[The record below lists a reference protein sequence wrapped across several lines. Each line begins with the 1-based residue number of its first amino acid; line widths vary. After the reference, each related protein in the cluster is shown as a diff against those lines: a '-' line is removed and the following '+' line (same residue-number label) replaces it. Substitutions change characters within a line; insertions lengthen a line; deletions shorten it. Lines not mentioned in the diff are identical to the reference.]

1 MRLRSR
7 VALARTVLSFA
18 AVSYFRTRAALDRV
32 APHATAPLCARLGA
46 HAVAVATVAL
56 GAACGA
62 ELADE
67 EVGLDVPHV
76 TATVTCTPTDGAT
89 VRGDSPDG
97 ELWLAQGATTIV
109 IAADGTRRALP
120 WRIDDATALYPTS
133 AGAAAAVIGGEVWTL
148 DDGAREVVPT
158 PTALGAAA
166 AVCGPPS
173 AEHGTFIATA
183 GGLLERS
190 AGLWWKWSAPTTAA
204 GQGFDGARGLA
215 RVDGACAGPDDAV
228 WLTTAAGALWRI
240 TRDRAELRP
249 GPVDEVAIVPG
260 VGAAVREADQLT
272 LGPPWRGVRFAA
284 GPVAHVASG
293 GERLWVVAGGA
304 TLVRIADGWAI
315 VDGLPAAPRRIWP
328 DAAGGAWLEVGAEVC
343 RASLAPAI
351 RVDGLRPYEPRVAP
365 LAQLRVAPPADATAI
380 TVERDGVAL
389 ATAPVVD
396 GVAALPDV
404 ELGAGGWHALTIR
417 AGTATRVVPYNLL
430 QISDRSWAADI
441 EPIFAASCAGGRCHG
456 PSPSGGRI
464 DLSTYDGWR
473 QKASR
478 VRERL
483 LRGEMPPSGPP
494 LDSATIDVVIDWI
507 EGGMRP

>member
-183 GGLLERS
+183 KEACTHRS
-190 AGLWWKWSAPTTAA
+190 A
-204 GQGFDGARGLA
+204 ARG
-215 RVDGACAGPDDAV
+215 
-228 WLTTAAGALWRI
+228 
-240 TRDRAELRP
+240 
-249 GPVDEVAIVPG
+249 
-260 VGAAVREADQLT
+260 
-272 LGPPWRGVRFAA
+272 
-284 GPVAHVASG
+284 
-293 GERLWVVAGGA
+293 
-304 TLVRIADGWAI
+304 
-315 VDGLPAAPRRIWP
+315 
-328 DAAGGAWLEVGAEVC
+328 
-343 RASLAPAI
+343 
-351 RVDGLRPYEPRVAP
+351 
-365 LAQLRVAPPADATAI
+365 
-380 TVERDGVAL
+380 
-389 ATAPVVD
+389 VVD
-396 GVAALPDV
+396 GNGLHQQAQLAATLGQWRYAGAAFLLNFAVQLP
-404 ELGAGGWHALTIR
+404 
-417 AGTATRVVPYNLL
+417 
-430 QISDRSWAADI
+430 
-441 EPIFAASCAGGRCHG
+441 
-456 PSPSGGRI
+456 
-464 DLSTYDGWR
+464 
-473 QKASR
+473 
-478 VRERL
+478 
-483 LRGEMPPSGPP
+483 
-494 LDSATIDVVIDWI
+494 
-507 EGGMRP
+507 